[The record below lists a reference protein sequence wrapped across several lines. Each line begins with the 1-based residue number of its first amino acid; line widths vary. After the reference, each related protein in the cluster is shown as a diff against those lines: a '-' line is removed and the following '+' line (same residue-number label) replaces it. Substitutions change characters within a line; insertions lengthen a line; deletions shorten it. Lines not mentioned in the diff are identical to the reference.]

1 MNASVSALF
10 YAQLDDTNHNRKME
24 VQNIDLYQE
33 FMPKKGGTPKK
44 NEIIFTAPTG
54 EEITNKRQLEQY
66 LKSHPGGPAISEF
79 DWGTGDTPRR
89 SARISEKAKTTP
101 PPESEP
107 PKKKRSIKPSPS
119 KKDDKE
125 KEVVPKET
133 EVKEIHMQE
142 AEKTEEN
149 ATADI
154 EKDDVKE
161 SQYDRKDEAQDREG
175 KVVYAPSQEAKLGK
189 DVKILDDAKESE
201 KHADTE
207 AGNSKEAQIE
217 KVADGSG
224 NGRVEEKVE
233 QIPVETVKA
242 DGSGEQEK
250 QDAAAEEKKYK
261 VEGEANQEG
270 KSIPV
275 DNSSVQQ
282 NIPDKNGS
290 HVEVSGAKP

>member
-1 MNASVSALF
+1 M
-10 YAQLDDTNHNRKME
+10 Q
-24 VQNIDLYQE
+24 

-54 EEITNKRQLEQY
+54 EEVTNRRQLEQY

-79 DWGTGDTPRR
+79 DWGTGDTSRR

-107 PKKKRSIKPSPS
+107 PKKKRSIKSSTS

-149 ATADI
+149 AAADI

-161 SQYDRKDEAQDREG
+161 NQNEKKDETQDTEKDVVMENQDEKKDETQDTEEEVVKQRQHERKDEAQDTEG
-175 KVVYAPSQEAKLGK
+175 KVEYAPSQEAKLEK
-189 DVKILDDAKESE
+189 DVKILDDAEASE
-201 KHADTE
+201 KHAETE
-207 AGNSKEAQIE
+207 VGNSKEAQIE
-217 KVADGSG
+217 K
-224 NGRVEEKVE
+224 EKVE
-233 QIPVETVKA
+233 QIPVETGKE

-250 QDAAAEEKKYK
+250 QDAATEEKKYK
-261 VEGEANQEG
+261 VEGEVCFNATA
-270 KSIPV
+270 IVLP
-275 DNSSVQQ
+275 
-282 NIPDKNGS
+282 PDLS
-290 HVEVSGAKP
+290 ERMTLVVLLMVEF